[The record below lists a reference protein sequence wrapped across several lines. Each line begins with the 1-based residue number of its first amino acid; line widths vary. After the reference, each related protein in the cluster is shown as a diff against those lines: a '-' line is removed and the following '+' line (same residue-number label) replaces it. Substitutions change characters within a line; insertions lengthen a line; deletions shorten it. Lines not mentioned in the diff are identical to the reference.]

1 MTGIVKTDQ
10 IQGAGSSTVT
20 IPTGNTLNVADNLTV
35 DTNTLHVDASNNKVG
50 IGTTSPEETLEVVH
64 ATAPA
69 IQLNRTNDGGF
80 KSILRQQGNDF
91 EIRGSSGSTK
101 IYTGNA
107 DGDSSTA
114 RLIIDANG
122 RITMPLQPIA
132 EAYYSAATQDGAY
145 SATTRNYV
153 VCKPGA
159 THVNVGNMYDSSTGR
174 FTVPVAGRYLAMVNG
189 SQYNSGISSYHYVYI
204 RKNGTMQKMIYN
216 SLSSGSSGWTAMS
229 GSTTFDCAAND
240 YIDFENRHDSNNSQ
254 RGGWDVGGYTKF
266 FVMLLT

>member
-1 MTGIVKTDQ
+1 MTGIIKTDQ

-114 RLIIDANG
+114 RLIIDASG
-122 RITMPLQPIA
+122 HVTMPSQSAFHAGLNGSSYNNLTAGADLTVVFDLERFDQNGDYNTSTGVFTAPVTGR
-132 EAYYSAATQDGAY
+132 YFLCCSLYGRSLDTAATYYQIKLETSNRTYVTIIEPKFSSDVAY
-145 SATTRNYV
+145 LTLRAPTIIADMDASDTAKIV
-153 VCKPGA
+153 VRQ
-159 THVNVGNMYDSSTGR
+159 T
-174 FTVPVAGRYLAMVNG
+174 NG
-189 SQYNSGISSYHYVYI
+189 SDQ
-204 RKNGTMQKMIYN
+204 
-216 SLSSGSSGWTAMS
+216 
-229 GSTTFDCAAND
+229 FD
-240 YIDFENRHDSNNSQ
+240 ITNNP
-254 RGGWDVGGYTKF
+254 GYTNF
-266 FVMLLT
+266 SGYLVA

>member
-1 MTGIVKTDQ
+1 MTGIIKTDQ

-20 IPTGNTLNVADNLTV
+20 IPAGNTLNVADDLTV

-114 RLIIDANG
+114 RMIINASGHSTLPSQPSCLVKKNGNLSAPQNSAFSVTGWTSVHDVGSMFSSSNSRITVPTAGSYIVGAALQASGTTGLHIAILKNDAAIGTDSYLNVIDAG
-122 RITMPLQPIA
+122 AVAQSICVTA
-132 EAYYSAATQDGAY
+132 SADDY
-145 SATTRNYV
+145 
-153 VCKPGA
+153 
-159 THVNVGNMYDSSTGR
+159 
-174 FTVPVAGRYLAMVNG
+174 FTVSAYVTHSGLNIQGNRSKFWLVKVA
-189 SQYNSGISSYHYVYI
+189 
-204 RKNGTMQKMIYN
+204 
-216 SLSSGSSGWTAMS
+216 
-229 GSTTFDCAAND
+229 
-240 YIDFENRHDSNNSQ
+240 
-254 RGGWDVGGYTKF
+254 
-266 FVMLLT
+266 

>member
-122 RITMPLQPIA
+122 NITKPTQPAFFVGGLSGGNQNDVAVGSLVTVQYNTERFDQGSDYDTSNYTFTAPVTGKYYLHAQVYVNSIDTGASYYSLRIDTSNKDYISIYNYTHTDINYITFQIDVLADMDASDTATVGFLQP
-132 EAYYSAATQDGAY
+132 
-145 SATTRNYV
+145 
-153 VCKPGA
+153 
-159 THVNVGNMYDSSTGR
+159 
-174 FTVPVAGRYLAMVNG
+174 
-189 SQYNSGISSYHYVYI
+189 
-204 RKNGTMQKMIYN
+204 NGTQQTDLVDNQSY
-216 SLSSGSSGWTAMS
+216 S
-229 GSTTFDCAAND
+229 
-240 YIDFENRHDSNNSQ
+240 
-254 RGGWDVGGYTKF
+254 F
-266 FVMLLT
+266 FCGHLVC